1 MYIKNLHLVNFRN
14 YNELNIEL
22 TNGVNIFIGNN
33 AQGKTNILE
42 GIYYCSLAKS
52 HRTNKDRE
60 LINWNSEEAYVKAY
74 IVKERLNKSIEIKIF
89 KDGKKGIRI
98 NSIKANKIQELIGVF
113 NVVLFSPED
122 LKIVKESP
130 SYRRKFIDIELCK
143 LNPKYYYSL
152 VQYNKALN
160 ERNTLL
166 KKWNE
171 KIEDVIEVYDNQLAA
186 FGAFIIKERLRY
198 IELLNDKGK
207 VIHKEITSELEDIR
221 FKYITTLKDFDNV
234 EAGLKELFKKNLK
247 GDMEKRTTSHGPHR
261 DDFSIDI
268 NDIDTRSYGS
278 QGQQRTAVLTIK
290 FSSLEII
297 KNQTGE
303 YPILLLDD
311 VLSELDLNRQKY
323 ILNSINNV
331 QTIVTCTGIENI
343 KSYLNEDA
351 KVFTVQEGKV
361 TKEYALKEY

>member
-1 MYIKNLHLVNFRN
+1 MYIKNLQLLNYRN
-14 YNELNIEL
+14 YDELNIEL
-22 TNGVNIFIGNN
+22 NSGVNVFIGDN

-42 GIYYCSLAKS
+42 SIYYCSLAKS
-52 HRTNKDRE
+52 HRTSKDRE
-60 LINWNSEEAYVKAY
+60 LINWNSEEAYVRAY
-74 IVKERLNKSIEIKIF
+74 ISKERLDKNIEIKIF

-98 NSIKANKIQELIGVF
+98 NSIKINKIQELIGIF

-130 SYRRKFIDIELCK
+130 SYRRKFLDIELCK
-143 LNPKYYYSL
+143 LNPKYYHSL

-171 KIEDVIEVYDNQLAA
+171 NVESIIEVYDNQLSA
-186 FGAFIIKERLRY
+186 FGGFVIKERLKY
-198 IELLNDKGK
+198 LKLLNDKGK
-207 VIHKEITSELEDIR
+207 LIHKEITSELEDIN
-221 FKYITTLKDFDNV
+221 FKYITSLKNVENVEEGLKD
-234 EAGLKELFKKNLK
+234 LFKKSLK
-247 GDMEKRTTSHGPHR
+247 NDMEKRTTSHGPHR
-261 DDFSIDI
+261 DDFSINI
-268 NDIDTRSYGS
+268 NGIDTRNYGS

-297 KNQTGE
+297 KEQTGE
-303 YPILLLDD
+303 YPVLLLDD

-343 KSYLNEDA
+343 RSYLNENA
-351 KVFTVQEGKV
+351 KIFTVRSGNV
-361 TKEYALKEY
+361 IKEYSLKEY